1 MKRFVP
7 GQRVHIIGIGGF
19 GMSAIARI
27 LLLRGMTVTGSDRQ
41 RSELATAL
49 VPLGA
54 TIYTG
59 HSAEYIRGA
68 HMVIATSAAPDDH
81 VEIVAARAAGIPVY
95 RRRDVLAALME
106 GHKVIAVAGTHGKTT
121 TTAMI
126 VHLLRE
132 SGRDPSYIVGGV
144 MPNTGTNAG
153 LGTGG
158 LFVIEADE
166 YGHMFHGINP
176 DIAVLTSLEYD
187 HPDYFAT
194 ETDMRRAFADFL
206 VRLPPNGRLIVC
218 ADDRAALALA
228 REVAGQREVISYG
241 LDNPTQ
247 FNLAAVNT
255 QIGASGSTTFEVQV
269 GFGHLRQVVASARLT
284 IPGLYNVRNA
294 LAALA
299 VVDGLG
305 LFIPDAASLLRSFAS
320 TGRRFELR
328 ADVGG
333 VAIIDDYAHHPTAI
347 RMTVEAARQ
356 RYPQRMLWVVWQPHM
371 YSRTQRLIDD
381 YATAF
386 ADADYVLVTDIYA
399 AREEPIPGVDASWA
413 AAHLRDVDARASGS
427 LQQTVRLLRDHVS
440 APAVILILS
449 AGNAP
454 QIGQDYLASIQ
465 EG

>member
-7 GQRVHIIGIGGF
+7 GQRVHVIGIGGF

-27 LLLRGMTVTGSDRQ
+27 LLLRGLTVTGSDRS
-41 RSELATAL
+41 RSELAAAL
-49 VPLGA
+49 AQAGA
-54 TIYTG
+54 TI
-59 HSAEYIRGA
+59 HDSHCAEHVQGA
-68 HMVIATSAAPDDH
+68 DMVIATSAVADDH

-106 GHKVIAVAGTHGKTT
+106 GHTVIAVAGTHGKTT

-132 SGRDPSYIVGGV
+132 CGRDPSYIVGGV

-153 LGTGG
+153 LGEGG
-158 LFVIEADE
+158 VFVIEADE
-166 YGHMFHGINP
+166 YGRMFHGLKP
-176 DIAVLTSLEYD
+176 DVAVLTSLEYD
-187 HPDYFAT
+187 HPDYFVT
-194 ETDMRRAFADFL
+194 EADMRQAFADFL
-206 VRLPPNGRLIVC
+206 VRVTPNGRLVVC
-218 ADDRAALALA
+218 ADDANALAIARAA
-228 REVAGQREVISYG
+228 AGRRDVVTYG
-241 LDNPTQ
+241 VDHPGQVDLS
-247 FNLAAVNT
+247 AIKT
-255 QIGASGSTTFEVQV
+255 QINADGSTTFDVQV

-284 IPGLYNVRNA
+284 VPGLYNVRNA

-305 LFIPDAASLLRSFAS
+305 VFIPDAAPALRTFAS
-320 TGRRFELR
+320 AGRRFELR

-347 RMTVEAARQ
+347 RVTVEAARQ

-386 ADADYVLVTDIYA
+386 AGADHVLVTDIYA
-399 AREEPIPGVDASWA
+399 AREEPIAGVDAVWA
-413 AAHLRDVDARASGS
+413 AAQLRDVDARASGS
-427 LQQTVRLLRDHVS
+427 LQHTVRLLRDRVS